1 MSRMFRLVAGLA
13 LIPLCVAVIS
23 ALLDL
28 LRGLAGD
35 SGRLFSPEALWL
47 GIGYTLWLVLWFT
60 LPQPARA
67 YVMAHELTH
76 ALWALLFGARI
87 RKMRVSA
94 TGGSVS
100 LSKTNLLITLAPY
113 FFPFYTV
120 LVLLLRWL
128 VGCFVQPVPLP
139 YVWLFLVGLTW
150 GFHLCFTV
158 QSLLTR
164 QPDILEYGRILSY
177 AVIYIFN
184 MLGILLWLICTTSI
198 SLSAVVA
205 ALLVR
210 TVAAYSA
217 VVNLLVRAVAGAI
230 RKLSGA

>member
-1 MSRMFRLVAGLA
+1 MNRFFRLVAGLA
-13 LIPLCVAVIS
+13 LIPLCVAMTL

-28 LRGLAGD
+28 LRGLAG
-35 SGRLFSPEALWL
+35 GLFSPEVLWL
-47 GIGYTLWLVLWFT
+47 GIGYTLWLVLWFVM
-60 LPQPARA
+60 PQPARA

-87 RKMRVSA
+87 RKMKVTA
-94 TGGSVS
+94 KGGSVS

-128 VGCFVQPVPLP
+128 VGCFVQPVPMP

-184 MLGILLWLICTTSI
+184 LLGILLWLICTTSI

-210 TVAAYSA
+210 TAAAYSA

-230 RKLSGA
+230 KQFS

>member
-1 MSRMFRLVAGLA
+1 MFRLVAGLA

>member
-1 MSRMFRLVAGLA
+1 MNRFFRLVAGLA
-13 LIPLCVAVIS
+13 LIPLCVAMTL

-28 LRGLAGD
+28 LRGLAG
-35 SGRLFSPEALWL
+35 GLFSPEVLWL
-47 GIGYTLWLVLWFT
+47 GIGYTLWLVLWFVM
-60 LPQPARA
+60 PQPARA

-87 RKMRVSA
+87 RKMKVTA
-94 TGGSVS
+94 KGGSVS

-128 VGCFVQPVPLP
+128 VGSFVQPVPLP

-210 TVAAYSA
+210 TVTAYSA
-217 VVNLLVRAVAGAI
+217 VGNLLARAVAGAI

>member
-1 MSRMFRLVAGLA
+1 MNRFFRLVAGLA
-13 LIPLCVAVIS
+13 LIPLCVAMTL

-28 LRGLAGD
+28 LRGLAG
-35 SGRLFSPEALWL
+35 GLFSPEVLWL
-47 GIGYTLWLVLWFT
+47 GIGYTLWLVLWFVM
-60 LPQPARA
+60 PQPARA

-87 RKMRVSA
+87 RKMKVTA
-94 TGGSVS
+94 KGGSVS

-128 VGCFVQPVPLP
+128 VGCFVQPVPMP

-210 TVAAYSA
+210 TVTAYSA
-217 VVNLLVRAVAGAI
+217 VGNLLARAVAGAI

>member
-1 MSRMFRLVAGLA
+1 MNRFFRLVAGLA
-13 LIPLCVAVIS
+13 LIPLCVAMTL

-28 LRGLAGD
+28 LRGLAG
-35 SGRLFSPEALWL
+35 GLFSPEVLWL
-47 GIGYTLWLVLWFT
+47 GIGYTLWLVLWFVM
-60 LPQPARA
+60 PQPARA

-87 RKMRVSA
+87 RKMKVTA
-94 TGGSVS
+94 KGGSVS

-164 QPDILEYGRILSY
+164 QPDILEYGRILSH

-184 MLGILLWLICTTSI
+184 LLGILLWLICTTSI

-210 TVAAYSA
+210 TAAAYSA
-217 VVNLLVRAVAGAI
+217 VVNLLVRAVAGVI
-230 RKLSGA
+230 KQFS

>member
-1 MSRMFRLVAGLA
+1 MFRLVAGLA
-13 LIPLCVAVIS
+13 LIPLCVAVTS

-150 GFHLCFTV
+150 GFHLCFNV

>member
-1 MSRMFRLVAGLA
+1 
-13 LIPLCVAVIS
+13 
-23 ALLDL
+23 
-28 LRGLAGD
+28 
-35 SGRLFSPEALWL
+35 
-47 GIGYTLWLVLWFT
+47 
-60 LPQPARA
+60 
-67 YVMAHELTH
+67 
-76 ALWALLFGARI
+76 
-87 RKMRVSA
+87 
-94 TGGSVS
+94 
-100 LSKTNLLITLAPY
+100 
-113 FFPFYTV
+113 
-120 LVLLLRWL
+120 
-128 VGCFVQPVPLP
+128 VQPVPLP

-217 VVNLLVRAVAGAI
+217 VGNLLARAVAGAI

>member
-1 MSRMFRLVAGLA
+1 MNRFFRLVAGLA
-13 LIPLCVAVIS
+13 LIPLCVAMTL

-28 LRGLAGD
+28 LRGLAG
-35 SGRLFSPEALWL
+35 GLFSPEVLWL
-47 GIGYTLWLVLWFT
+47 GIGYTLWLVLWFVM
-60 LPQPARA
+60 PQPARA

-87 RKMRVSA
+87 RKMKVTA
-94 TGGSVS
+94 KGGSVS

-210 TVAAYSA
+210 TAAAYSA
-217 VVNLLVRAVAGAI
+217 VVNLLVRAVAGVI
-230 RKLSGA
+230 KQFS

>member
-1 MSRMFRLVAGLA
+1 
-13 LIPLCVAVIS
+13 
-23 ALLDL
+23 
-28 LRGLAGD
+28 
-35 SGRLFSPEALWL
+35 
-47 GIGYTLWLVLWFT
+47 LWFT

-217 VVNLLVRAVAGAI
+217 VGNLLARAVAGAI